1 MERLFDPYA
10 SYYMNDD
17 VSEDFISKEIQC
29 LKNGLCKSYKDEI
42 IYVFNAYTGEYGAQ
56 IKATIT
62 IPIRKEN
69 RRIELYVRYPMFYT
83 EVNYRNNTVL
93 KTIDKNLDSVFKKLK
108 IEKEDKDMNN
118 NETKFEKVS
127 FLEFKKS
134 FPGSTDNFIAE
145 VYDSIKLPRRATA
158 GSAGYDFYS
167 IIDFELAPGQS
178 ITMPI
183 GIRVKM
189 NPNQFLM
196 IVPRSGLGFKYKM
209 ELANTVG
216 IIDSDYYYSDN
227 EGHIMMKLVN
237 CSNEGKTFS
246 VEKGK
251 GIAQGIFLSYGI
263 TSDDDTTETRNGGFG
278 STDK

>member
-10 SYYMNDD
+10 SYYINEY
-17 VSEDFISKEIQC
+17 VSEDILKEIQC

-62 IPIRKEN
+62 IPIGKEK

-93 KTIDKNLDSVFKKLK
+93 EKIDKNLVSVFKKLK

-134 FPGSTDNFIAE
+134 FPEATDNFIAE
-145 VYDSIKLPRRATA
+145 LYDSVKLPRRATA

-167 IIDFELAPGQS
+167 IIDFELAPGES
-178 ITMPI
+178 ITMPT

-189 NPNQFLM
+189 SPNQFLM

-227 EGHIMMKLVN
+227 EGHIMMKIVN

-246 VEKGK
+246 VERGK
-251 GIAQGIFLSYGI
+251 GIAQGIFLPYGV
-263 TSDDDTTETRNGGFG
+263 TSDDDVTETRNGGFG